1 MKKLLNFNVPN
12 EFVTGVSR
20 LEKILDFQSCQDKGA
35 VNVSAV
41 KGDKNGVTLKNG
53 EAVIYYSQKSVFFR
67 ELGVLVENM
76 EKSNEFEIFEDNFF
90 AGISTMIDVSRCAV
104 FKVDAVKKLLDR
116 LALMGY
122 NMAMM
127 YTEDTVKLE
136 GLPYFGYM
144 RGAYTKEEIREMDDY
159 AFEYG
164 IEMIPCLEC
173 YGHMEKYLRW
183 HVAAPIKD
191 TERVLL
197 ARVPKTFEFLDKLI
211 GEVSSCYRSKKIH
224 VGMDEAWNMGRGEF
238 LTRNGYVEPFD
249 IFTEYMDSLMEI
261 IDKYG
266 LEPMMWSDMY
276 FRNASKNGRGYYEE
290 DTEISKEVAAKIP
303 ENMQLV
309 FWHYGEKPFCDKYML
324 KKHVSLD
331 SKVMFAGGLWSWI
344 GHFPEHNYAL
354 STTKFS
360 LEACRENNVREAMAT
375 VWLND
380 NAECDLFAN
389 LYGLSFFAELCFD
402 KNASDQKLAKRFEAV
417 SGGSAEAFYAM
428 SYYHDSFEM
437 EGNYPKY
444 NYRFYGKP
452 LFWQDIMGGLFDY
465 QLKERPMSA
474 HYSSKRDEMM
484 QFVGREDDPWKY
496 LYDFAAKVFD
506 YLAEKTYI
514 AENLEKAYKSGD
526 KGTLA
531 DIACIY
537 LPALKERAVA
547 VHNAHRIMWMNS
559 CNMLGW
565 SDLDV
570 RYAGLAARCDTS
582 VMLIKKYLS
591 GEIDRLTELEEER
604 LYKPLSGF
612 IGYPAIASVNLKT

>member
-1 MKKLLNFNVPN
+1 
-12 EFVTGVSR
+12 
-20 LEKILDFQSCQDKGA
+20 
-35 VNVSAV
+35 
-41 KGDKNGVTLKNG
+41 
-53 EAVIYYSQKSVFFR
+53 
-67 ELGVLVENM
+67 
-76 EKSNEFEIFEDNFF
+76 
-90 AGISTMIDVSRCAV
+90 
-104 FKVDAVKKLLDR
+104 
-116 LALMGY
+116 
-122 NMAMM
+122 
-127 YTEDTVKLE
+127 
-136 GLPYFGYM
+136 
-144 RGAYTKEEIREMDDY
+144 
-159 AFEYG
+159 
-164 IEMIPCLEC
+164 
-173 YGHMEKYLRW
+173 
-183 HVAAPIKD
+183 
-191 TERVLL
+191 
-197 ARVPKTFEFLDKLI
+197 
-211 GEVSSCYRSKKIH
+211 
-224 VGMDEAWNMGRGEF
+224 
-238 LTRNGYVEPFD
+238 
-249 IFTEYMDSLMEI
+249 
-261 IDKYG
+261 
-266 LEPMMWSDMY
+266 
-276 FRNASKNGRGYYEE
+276 
-290 DTEISKEVAAKIP
+290 
-303 ENMQLV
+303 
-309 FWHYGEKPFCDKYML
+309 ML

-331 SKVMFAGGLWSWI
+331 RKVMFAGGLWSWI
-344 GHFPEHNYAL
+344 GHLPEHNYAL

-496 LYDFAAKVFD
+496 LYDFAARVFD

-537 LPALKERAVA
+537 LPALKERAIA